1 MGNKGY
7 VTILVSL
14 MLVVM
19 IVILVAVM
27 QITDQ
32 SQAKT
37 KIVTATSSA
46 MSSELAGYNRK
57 IFDRYHI
64 LLLDKN
70 CSGKGE
76 GTLEQDMEETLKVD
90 LGEEYSINS
99 VELSGTMGILDDNAS
114 EFKRQINDNFKY
126 EALEYS
132 VDKILD
138 VTEGNDEPVTQEDVQ
153 DIDND
158 VSSQQAEIEA
168 RESESGGT
176 GNADGSEETGDAD
189 GTGESDPE
197 RTGEAESRE
206 SGENE
211 SENTGDS
218 EETANES
225 SDEEVVDPRDTLKT
239 YTDAGIANILLPE
252 DVSLSENIVSGEELP
267 SYISGTHKASDFT
280 EVDTDFDNLDQME
293 LDTTRGNKWG
303 SGLLTNMEAIMYS
316 AECFNCLTD
325 QKYDDTYLNLEMEY
339 IVGGEDTDGANY
351 KKVVN
356 EILLIRLG
364 FNFAYIL
371 TDGEKTA
378 ECETLAAALT
388 VEFPPAEPV
397 VKYLLMGCWSYIESI
412 ADVYLLLRGYSVPY
426 WKSFDTWSTDFESL
440 GRLEETR
447 SRGTY
452 EDDGLDYK
460 QYLMILMALQGDKI
474 YNRMLDLIQL
484 NVTQSDVEGGDPSFR
499 MSNAITAFGV
509 NVNVA
514 YKGKEYSIHE
524 ETGY

>member
-1 MGNKGY
+1 MSNKGY
-7 VTILVSL
+7 VTIFVSL

-19 IVILVAVM
+19 IVVMVAVM

-46 MSSELAGYNRK
+46 MSSELASYNRC

-70 CSGKGE
+70 CSGQGE
-76 GTLEQDMEETLKVD
+76 GALEQDIEETMKVD
-90 LGEEYSINS
+90 LGEEYEISS
-99 VELSGTMGILDDNAS
+99 VELSGTMGILDDDAA

-126 EALEYS
+126 ETLEYT

-138 VTEGNDEPVTQEDVQ
+138 VTDGNDEPVTDQDIQ

-158 VSSQQAEIEA
+158 VSSEQAAIEE
-168 RESESGGT
+168 RESK
-176 GNADGSEETGDAD
+176 
-189 GTGESDPE
+189 
-197 RTGEAESRE
+197 
-206 SGENE
+206 ENE
-211 SENTGDS
+211 TSDS
-218 EETANES
+218 SAEEEEANATNPSDTPPEES
-225 SDEEVVDPRDTLKT
+225 SEDGASDANTDEEVVDPRDTLKT
-239 YTDAGIANILLPE
+239 YMDAGIANILLPE
-252 DVSLSENIVSGEELP
+252 DVSLSENIVSRDELP
-267 SYISGTHKASDFT
+267 SYIGGAHKGSNGNSGKGSDFT
-280 EVDTDFDNLDQME
+280 EVDTDFDDLDQME
-293 LDTTRGNKWG
+293 LDTTRDNKWA

-316 AECFNCLTD
+316 AECFNCLTE

-356 EILLIRLG
+356 EILLIRFG

-371 TDGEKTA
+371 TDSGKTA
-378 ECETLAAALT
+378 ECEALAAALT

-426 WKSFDTWSTDFESL
+426 WKTFDTWTTDFESL

-447 SRGTY
+447 SKATY
-452 EDDGLDYK
+452 EDDGLGYK
-460 QYLMILMALQGDKI
+460 EYLMILMALQGDKI
-474 YNRMLDLIQL
+474 YYRMLDLIQL
-484 NVTQSDVEGGDPSFR
+484 NVSQPDVEGGDPSFR

-509 NVNVA
+509 NVNA
-514 YKGKEYSIHE
+514 TYKGKEYSVHE
-524 ETGY
+524 ESGY